1 MHLSRPTECTPREPQ
16 CKLQTLGGGGWVSV
30 AEALLTQILRW
41 GEAECILEPSVL
53 SAPICCELKIAL
65 KDSLLKTYYQLL
77 TTCPVCLVSLI
88 ILIITNI
95 GIFIQ
100 RLLLYHRIITS
111 ETPFP

>member
-1 MHLSRPTECTPREPQ
+1 MH
-16 CKLQTLGGGGWVSV
+16 TLVNRSVNCRLWGMEGGSLTV
-30 AEALLTQILRW
+30 AEISLTQILRG

-77 TTCPVCLVSLI
+77 TTWPVCLVSLI

-100 RLLLYHRIITS
+100 RLLLYHGIITS
-111 ETPFP
+111 KTVFP